1 MRYDRGAWGEWV
13 GVKFFEQD
21 VPETTTLLHFRH
33 LLEEH
38 GIEKLMFD
46 AINRCLE
53 RTGWMMRGGG
63 FVHEDDEVVC
73 GDSAYLELEKRDEI
87 KHAPQPSAIE
97 YHINRRL

>member
-1 MRYDRGAWGEWV
+1 MDAGQSYFMVISGRHGFDPPGRKVRYDRGTWGEWV

-38 GIEKLMFD
+38 GIGKLMFD

-53 RTGWMMRGGG
+53 RTGRVMRGGG
-63 FVHEDDEVVC
+63 RLRPY
-73 GDSAYLELEKRDEI
+73 GGG
-87 KHAPQPSAIE
+87 HARQCP
-97 YHINRRL
+97 